1 MNLFWARA
9 ENVTPALRFE
19 SSHRFKILRLRKMA
33 TAWVGDRQVVFGGS
47 RDESISLRE
56 TRHDV
61 SLSTFAAPT
70 ALETSAGLRIGADVQ
85 IGGGVRVGDAFQV
98 ISGVKS
104 IAIWVTEFC
113 VEISQAGHAS
123 RSLRTRE
130 TNAGLPNIP
139 KAKRANGVG
148 VKRAERTA

>member
-47 RDESISLRE
+47 RDESFSLRE

-85 IGGGVRVGDAFQV
+85 IGGGVRVGDAFQ
-98 ISGVKS
+98 
-104 IAIWVTEFC
+104 AI
-113 VEISQAGHAS
+113 
-123 RSLRTRE
+123 
-130 TNAGLPNIP
+130 
-139 KAKRANGVG
+139 VG
-148 VKRAERTA
+148 YNLVAI

>member
-47 RDESISLRE
+47 RDESFSLRE

-104 IAIWVTEFC
+104 IAIM
-113 VEISQAGHAS
+113 G
-123 RSLRTRE
+123 
-130 TNAGLPNIP
+130 
-139 KAKRANGVG
+139 NGVLCRNFSG
-148 VKRAERTA
+148 GARVSLASNKRNKRRPAEHTESEAGERGRG